1 MKTTIDKAGRVV
13 IPASIRQRLGL
24 RPGTELDVVVDDL
37 SLRLVRHVSGP
48 RLVRKGKLLIARPTV
63 DPKDLPDVDV
73 SRLIDEE
80 RDRWSG

>member
-1 MKTTIDKAGRVV
+1 V